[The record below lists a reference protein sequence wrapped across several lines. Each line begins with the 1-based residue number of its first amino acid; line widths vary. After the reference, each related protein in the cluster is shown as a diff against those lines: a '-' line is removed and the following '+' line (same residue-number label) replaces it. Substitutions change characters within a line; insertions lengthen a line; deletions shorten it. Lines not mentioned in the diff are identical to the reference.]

1 LQVKLHEH
9 QRPIGIIPHLP
20 HMITAHEALV
30 LCEQHGDLVR
40 ELAVVRHELRIEHRK
55 KLSFIVC
62 LQPLKQLV
70 HQLDGRF
77 RRECRTLR
85 WSGLLRLLR
94 DRSLGA
100 NQEQTG
106 NQHRAYSYRQ
116 HVGFSSC
123 NITKEAAGP
132 AAGNSRDG
140 FGNFLP
146 VALEEYKRKR
156 KFDSTPEPAGE
167 LAAKEGHR
175 FVVQKHR
182 ATRLHYDF
190 RLEMDGVLKSWAV
203 PKGPSLDPA
212 DKRLAMQVEDHPVSY
227 FDFEGIIPEG
237 NYGAGTVMVWDLGTW
252 EPVGGDPHEMLA
264 KGDLKFNL
272 HGEKLKGGFVLARM
286 KSRRLGSKGTE
297 WLLIKHRDEYVQ
309 PGFDIDKLDYSVLTH
324 RSLAEIAGDHGSAEW
339 ESSRKS
345 TGRSSRKNAW
355 LADAL
360 AKSDEAKQ
368 ASAPATAMKSAA
380 KTASAKK
387 AAKREPEMAAR
398 KSKSRVKAKDDSDG
412 DASSRGFDFQSLKS
426 AQHAEMP
433 GVIHPMLA
441 TLIEEPFD
449 SDDWLFEIKWDGYR
463 ALAYINDGSVRL
475 VSRNGND
482 LTRQFPELQSLA
494 DHFRGEQAVIDG
506 EIAALDAE
514 GTRRTAPDHS
524 IPIVYY
530 AFDLLYADG
539 YNLMRVDLEKRKEAL
554 AAVLKTDALV
564 RYSDHFVGEGKNL
577 YHAARERGL
586 EGIVAKRRNSCYIEK
601 RSREWLKMK
610 ITRRQEAV
618 IGGYTEPRGSREHF
632 GSIVL
637 GLYDDKGRLIPVGQA
652 GSGFTAKTHEA
663 MWQRLKKLET
673 SKNPFHGK
681 VESDRKVHW
690 LKPELVAE
698 IKFTEWTHEGP
709 TGGVKMR
716 APVYEGLREDKDP
729 KECVFEKPL
738 ALAEV

>member
-1 LQVKLHEH
+1 
-9 QRPIGIIPHLP
+9 
-20 HMITAHEALV
+20 M
-30 LCEQHGDLVR
+30 
-40 ELAVVRHELRIEHRK
+40 
-55 KLSFIVC
+55 
-62 LQPLKQLV
+62 
-70 HQLDGRF
+70 
-77 RRECRTLR
+77 
-85 WSGLLRLLR
+85 
-94 DRSLGA
+94 
-100 NQEQTG
+100 
-106 NQHRAYSYRQ
+106 
-116 HVGFSSC
+116 GFSSG
-123 NITKEAAGP
+123 NITKEAAAP

-264 KGDLKFNL
+264 KGDFKFNL
-272 HGEKLKGGFVLARM
+272 HGEKLNGGFVLARI
-286 KSRRLGSKGTE
+286 KSRRPGSKGTE

-324 RSLAEIAGDHGSAEW
+324 RSLAEIAGDQGSAEW

-345 TGRSSRKNAW
+345 TSRSSRKNAW

-368 ASAPATAMKSAA
+368 ASAPATAKKSAA
-380 KTASAKK
+380 KTVSAKK
-387 AAKREPEMAAR
+387 AAKREPATAAR
-398 KSKSRVKAKDDSDG
+398 KNKSRVKASDDSDG
-412 DASSRGFDFQSLKS
+412 DARSRDFDFQSLKG
-426 AQHAEMP
+426 AQHADMP

-463 ALAYINDGSVRL
+463 ALAYIKDGSVSL
-475 VSRNGND
+475 VSRNGNE
-482 LTRQFPELQSLA
+482 LTGQFPELQSLA
-494 DHFRGEQAVIDG
+494 DHFHGEQAVIDG
-506 EIAALDAE
+506 EIAALDDEGRPSFSLMQQRAGGI

-524 IPIVYY
+524 ISIVYY

-539 YNLMRVDLEKRKEAL
+539 YNLMRVDLEKRKDAL

-586 EGIVAKRRNSCYIEK
+586 EGIVAKRRNSCYIQK

-618 IGGYTEPRGSREHF
+618 VGGYTEPRGSREHF

-652 GSGFTAKTHEA
+652 GSGFTAKTHED
-663 MWQRLKKLET
+663 MWQHLQKLQST
-673 SKNPFHGK
+673 KNPFHGK
-681 VESDRKVHW
+681 VESDRRVHW
-690 LKPELVAE
+690 VKPELVAE
-698 IKFTEWTHEGP
+698 IKFTEWTHEGQS
-709 TGGVKMR
+709 GGVKMR
-716 APVYEGLREDKDP
+716 APVYEGLRQDKDP
-729 KECVFEKPL
+729 KQCVFEKPL